1 MLLYFIIRR
10 RSFPWEWAPTEFK
23 QFMKVSIMGGHR
35 QKLKALYLKIFC
47 GRCASKP
54 PQKASS
60 IKLSSGN
67 WIYPHPPTNIYT
79 HNKNAQLPLV
89 GQSSRNHETLLPLK
103 KVYFS
108 YTTQR
113 WLKRFVITPQF
124 SLTIRCW
131 SLNINSCSNADDTT
145 RISQPR

>member
-35 QKLKALYLKIFC
+35 QMLKALYLKIFC

-67 WIYPHPPTNIYT
+67 WIYPHPPTNIHT
-79 HNKNAQLPLV
+79 QQKCSAASGWAVLTKSWNFIAP
-89 GQSSRNHETLLPLK
+89 K

-113 WLKRFVITPQF
+113 LLKRFVITPQF
-124 SLTIRCW
+124 SLKIRCW